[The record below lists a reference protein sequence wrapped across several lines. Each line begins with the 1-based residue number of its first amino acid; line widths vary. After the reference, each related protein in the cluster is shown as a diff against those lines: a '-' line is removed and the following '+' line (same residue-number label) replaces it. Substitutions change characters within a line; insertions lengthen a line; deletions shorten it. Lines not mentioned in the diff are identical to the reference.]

1 MIQSRFILTAVLAG
15 MASMPLF
22 ADSIAQGILLPKKE
36 MHAISFAP
44 KNVADIFIID
54 VLPQGAKVKQGQAI
68 ASSDFRSLDR
78 LIEDMD
84 RYVKARNLDVLKL
97 RFELE
102 QEKATANQKNKEAT
116 LSLQRAQEDLKDFQE
131 KRHHIVLQKETAEGF
146 FGDAKARMLAEEEE
160 RVNKALRQLSY
171 KQEELNQLVKMYKED
186 QVAEETEEIILT
198 RLKNELSESDFAVQ
212 GAKLT
217 SELAKLRTI
226 NRYGEDLQKNI
237 DQWDLEAKSVAAKYK
252 FSVEQKQLALTD
264 AEVALKRAQDR
275 LNDLQKDRAMAQFQS
290 PADGILLYGGY
301 VGDKWVANSVALK
314 LRPGGKLEP
323 FDKIATIVPPD
334 SELII
339 QAVLPDS
346 TPTPKVGDQVIVKI
360 TNKQLPGTVT
370 VADPIPDADGK
381 RRIIITP
388 QAPAAEIFAPGLPVQ
403 VIIKPKLPPAA
414 CVQDLCSLPVL
425 QPVYCPSVL
434 PPRPLS
440 GHKPLQ

>member
-131 KRHHIVLQKETAEGF
+131 KR
-146 FGDAKARMLAEEEE
+146 KARMLAEEEE

-403 VIIKPKLPPAA
+403 VIIKDQQA
-414 CVQDLCSLPVL
+414 
-425 QPVYCPSVL
+425 
-434 PPRPLS
+434 
-440 GHKPLQ
+440 

>member
-131 KRHHIVLQKETAEGF
+131 KR
-146 FGDAKARMLAEEEE
+146 KARMLAEEEE

-252 FSVEQKQLALTD
+252 FRVEQKQLALTD

-403 VIIKPKLPPAA
+403 VIIKDQQA
-414 CVQDLCSLPVL
+414 
-425 QPVYCPSVL
+425 
-434 PPRPLS
+434 
-440 GHKPLQ
+440 

>member
-1 MIQSRFILTAVLAG
+1 
-15 MASMPLF
+15 
-22 ADSIAQGILLPKKE
+22 

-131 KRHHIVLQKETAEGF
+131 KR
-146 FGDAKARMLAEEEE
+146 KARMLAEEEE

-403 VIIKPKLPPAA
+403 VIIKDQQA
-414 CVQDLCSLPVL
+414 
-425 QPVYCPSVL
+425 
-434 PPRPLS
+434 
-440 GHKPLQ
+440 

>member
-15 MASMPLF
+15 MSSMPLF

-131 KRHHIVLQKETAEGF
+131 KR
-146 FGDAKARMLAEEEE
+146 KARMLAEEEE

-403 VIIKPKLPPAA
+403 VIIKDQQA
-414 CVQDLCSLPVL
+414 
-425 QPVYCPSVL
+425 
-434 PPRPLS
+434 
-440 GHKPLQ
+440 

>member
-1 MIQSRFILTAVLAG
+1 MTLQSRFIFPLILAG
-15 MASMPLF
+15 VASMPLF

-36 MHAISFAP
+36 MHAISFSP
-44 KNVADIFIID
+44 KNVSDIFVID

-68 ASSDFRSLDR
+68 ATADFRSLNQ

-84 RYVKARNLDVLKL
+84 RFVKARNLDVMKL
-97 RFELE
+97 RFELD
-102 QEKATANQKNKEAT
+102 QEKASADQKNKEAT
-116 LSLQRAQEDLKDFQE
+116 TSLQRAQEDLKDFEE
-131 KRHHIVLQKETAEGF
+131 KR
-146 FGDAKARMLAEEEE
+146 KARMLAEEEE
-160 RVNKALRQLSY
+160 RVNRALRQLSY
-171 KQEELNQLVKMYKED
+171 KQEELNQLIKMYKDD

-301 VGDKWVANSVALK
+301 VGDKWVANSVAVK

-370 VADPIPDADGK
+370 VADPIPDSDGK
-381 RRIIITP
+381 RRILITP
-388 QAPAAEIFAPGLPVQ
+388 QAPSAEIFAPGLPVQ
-403 VIIKPKLPPAA
+403 VIIKDQQA
-414 CVQDLCSLPVL
+414 
-425 QPVYCPSVL
+425 
-434 PPRPLS
+434 
-440 GHKPLQ
+440 

>member
-1 MIQSRFILTAVLAG
+1 
-15 MASMPLF
+15 MPLF

-131 KRHHIVLQKETAEGF
+131 KR
-146 FGDAKARMLAEEEE
+146 KARMLAEEEE

-403 VIIKPKLPPAA
+403 VIIKDQQA
-414 CVQDLCSLPVL
+414 
-425 QPVYCPSVL
+425 
-434 PPRPLS
+434 
-440 GHKPLQ
+440 